1 MSDPPMLSWVYGQPE
16 EHFQHM
22 CLEVL
27 KPEYVSPAVAYLA
40 HQSCELNGETLVC
53 GGGSVMRIAV
63 LETKGAA
70 TEAITPEFIAENI
83 DTVMD
88 PTDGYVIANG

>member
-1 MSDPPMLSWVYGQPE
+1 MSDPPMLSWVYDAPE
-16 EHFQHM
+16 ENFQHM
-22 CLEVL
+22 CLDVL

-40 HQSCELNGETLVC
+40 HESCALNGETLVC

-70 TEAITPEFIAENI
+70 TEAISPEFIAENI
-83 DTVMD
+83 GTIMDTV
-88 PTDGYVIANG
+88 DGYVIATS